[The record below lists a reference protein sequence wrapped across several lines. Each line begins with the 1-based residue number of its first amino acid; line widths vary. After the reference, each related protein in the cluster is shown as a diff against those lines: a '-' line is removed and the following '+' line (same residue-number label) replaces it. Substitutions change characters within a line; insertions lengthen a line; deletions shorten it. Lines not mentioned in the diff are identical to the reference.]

1 MIESTAIILAGGKN
15 SRMGY
20 QNKSFLR
27 LGESYFIEIALEKV
41 KNFNEIIIVTNK
53 PYEYRHLR
61 VKVVKDILPSTG
73 PLGGIYTGLKRAKYD
88 NSIIFPCDMPFVNHK
103 LLEYIARIGKDYDAV
118 VPKVDGY
125 YQPLCSAY
133 SKKCIESFERNLKN
147 GKNKI
152 VEAYP
157 HMNIYYISRNEI
169 EKYGDY
175 DDMFININTIE
186 EYEKYIRKR

>member
-1 MIESTAIILAGGKN
+1 MIKSTSIILAGGKS

-53 PYEYRHLR
+53 PYEYRHLG

-73 PLGGIYTGLKRAKYD
+73 PLGGIYTGLKHAKYD
-88 NSIIFPCDMPFVNHK
+88 NSIIFPCDMPFVNYK
-103 LLEYIARIGKDYDAV
+103 LLEHIARIAKDYDAV

-133 SKKCIESFERNLKN
+133 SKKCIKSFGENLKN
-147 GKNKI
+147 GINKI
-152 VEAYP
+152 IEAYS
-157 HMNIYYISRNEI
+157 HINIYYISKKEI
-169 EKYGDY
+169 EKYGNY
-175 DDMFININTIE
+175 DDMFININTLE
-186 EYEKYIRKR
+186 EYEKHVRRA